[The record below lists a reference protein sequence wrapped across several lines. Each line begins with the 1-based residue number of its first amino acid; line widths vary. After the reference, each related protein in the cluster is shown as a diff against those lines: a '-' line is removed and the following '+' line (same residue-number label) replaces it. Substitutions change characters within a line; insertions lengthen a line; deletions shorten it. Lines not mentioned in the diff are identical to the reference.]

1 VRCAESV
8 RVQAHVD
15 GELDAISSLNIEQ
28 HMRQCGE
35 CGDLHQALVRTR
47 AILKQRLGNER
58 ASPSLR
64 TRVLASLD
72 KEDASPSAMSTG
84 KARRSWRDPAFWWG
98 SLAGAAAAAAAA
110 AVAVVI
116 VSLPMANPTVDAVL
130 AAHVQSLASAHL
142 IEVVS
147 TDRHTVK
154 PWFAGR
160 VEVSPVV
167 ADFGSRGY
175 ALIGGRVDV
184 LMHQR
189 AAVTVYRHGAHVINV
204 FCWRAPAGP
213 LPRDVTRVG
222 YHLVFWKVGDLAYA
236 AASDTGW
243 DELVGLERLLRAQA
257 QAEAGPPDVSK
268 RE

>member
-1 VRCAESV
+1 MRCAESV

-28 HMRQCGE
+28 HMRE
-35 CGDLHQALVRTR
+35 CAECDGLHQSLLRTR
-47 AILKQRLGNER
+47 AMLKERLGNER
-58 ASPSLR
+58 ASPALR
-64 TRVLASLD
+64 ARVRAALD
-72 KEDASPSAMSTG
+72 DEDAAPGAASTTI
-84 KARRSWRDPAFWWG
+84 ARRRWRNPAFWWG
-98 SLAGAAAAAAAA
+98 SVAGAVAAAAAA

-116 VSLPMANPTVDAVL
+116 VSLPVANPAVDAVL
-130 AAHVQSLASAHL
+130 AAHVQSLASTRL

-167 ADFGSRGY
+167 ADFAARGY
-175 ALIGGRVDV
+175 PLAGGRVDV
-184 LMHQR
+184 LMRQR

-213 LPRDVTRVG
+213 LPRDVTRDG
-222 YHLVFWKVGDLAYA
+222 YHLAFWKAGDLAYA

-243 DELVGLERLLRAQA
+243 DELMGLERLLRAQA
-257 QAEAGPPDVSK
+257 QAEALPPEPSN

>member
-1 VRCAESV
+1 
-8 RVQAHVD
+8 VQAHVD

-28 HMRQCGE
+28 HMRQCAD
-35 CGDLHQALVRTR
+35 CSDLHQALVRTR
-47 AILKQRLGNER
+47 GILKQRLGNER

-64 TRVLASLD
+64 ARVQASLD
-72 KEDASPSAMSTG
+72 KEDAAPGGIVAG
-84 KARRSWRDPAFWWG
+84 KARRRWRDPAFWWG
-98 SLAGAAAAAAAA
+98 SVAGAAATA

-116 VSLPMANPTVDAVL
+116 VSLPMANPSVDAVL

-142 IEVVS
+142 IDVVS

-167 ADFGSRGY
+167 ADFESRGY
-175 ALIGGRVDV
+175 ALIGGRVDG

-222 YHLVFWKVGDLAYA
+222 YHMAFWKVGDLAYA

-243 DELVGLERLLRAQA
+243 DELFGLERLLRAK
-257 QAEAGPPDVSK
+257 AEAESGPPDVPK